1 MLKNFMKK
9 RRYNKKMTDFFYK
22 IRYMNKFK
30 TFVSNGKLI
39 KRCELSRSEEVIN
52 SNFIA
57 IVSSPDEHLI
67 YIEGVCVCKI
77 ELDIF
82 DKGTFKFARGF
93 DEESQEKLY
102 DLVLN
107 SVEYDGFYKKNEKD
121 VSVVNDILKN
131 I

>member
-57 IVSSPDEHLI
+57 IVSSPDERLI
-67 YIEGVCVCKI
+67 YIDSVCVCKI

-82 DKGTFKFARGF
+82 DKGTFEFARGF

-121 VSVVNDILKN
+121 VSVINDILKN